1 MSTAHRSKGRE
12 WPAVRIHADFRAP
25 KPDQKTGLVV
35 LPREEA
41 RLAYVAVTR
50 AREQLDDTALAW
62 VRDVTA
68 VSE

>member
-1 MSTAHRSKGRE
+1 M
-12 WPAVRIHADFRAP
+12 I
-25 KPDQKTGLVV
+25 